1 MKWGLQEMPIR
12 QPIAVVL
19 GHVDHGKTT
28 LLDRLRGT
36 SVAAREPGLITQ
48 WIGASLI
55 PAQTLADICGP
66 LLGRFKLKIEVPG
79 ILFIDT
85 PGHETFS
92 NLRKRGGSA
101 ADVAILVI
109 DVTKGVEPQT
119 VESLT
124 ILKARKTPFLI
135 CCNKIDAIPGWKSSP
150 AGSFLENTANQRPE
164 VLTDLDNRLYTM
176 MGTLSR
182 YSIRAD
188 RFDRIQEFA
197 KTVAL
202 VPASAKTGEGMPE
215 LMAVL
220 VGLTQVYMK
229 GELTVTSGP
238 AEGTV
243 LEVKEEP
250 GLGVTVDTMIYN
262 GRLGVDDGIMLAG
275 RNGIISTRV
284 RALLLPKPLD
294 EIRDPRDKFS
304 QAKFVDA
311 AAGIK
316 IAASGLEEAIAG
328 SPLYGVK
335 DGASREEIKR
345 KILAEVEEVR
355 VKKDLSGV
363 VVKSDAL
370 GSLEALTTSLEASN
384 IPVRL
389 ADVGDVSRRDVVEAK
404 AVRIKD
410 PYLGVVLA
418 FGVKLL
424 PDAEEE
430 LSTSKIPIF
439 KGDII
444 YHVLEEYTRWVSAQK
459 LAGAKAEMDL
469 LIRPGKIKLL
479 KGFVFRRSDPA
490 IVGVDVLVG
499 IIKPKYPLL
508 DANGRRIGTVLRI
521 QDQGKDVVEAGVGK
535 QVAVSIDKPMVG
547 RQISEGDTLYVD
559 VPPQHARVLSSKF
572 TDYLTPNEIE
582 LLAETATLSSARVS
596 GRAA

>member
-1 MKWGLQEMPIR
+1 MPIR

-36 SVAAREPGLITQ
+36 SVASREPGLITQ

-55 PAQTLADICGP
+55 PAQTLAEICGP
-66 LLGRFKLKIEVPG
+66 LLNRFKLKIEVPG

-109 DVTKGVEPQT
+109 DVTKGIEPQT

-135 CCNKIDAIPGWKSSP
+135 CCNKIDAVPGWKTSN
-150 AGSFLENTANQRPE
+150 AGSFLENIANQRPE

-182 YSIRAD
+182 YGIRAD

-229 GELTVTSGP
+229 GELNVTSGP

-262 GRLGVDDGIMLAG
+262 GRLGVDDEILLAG

-304 QAKFVDA
+304 KARMVDA

-335 DGASREEIKR
+335 DGASKEEIKQ
-345 KILAEVEEVR
+345 KILSEVEEVR

-370 GSLEALTTSLEASN
+370 GSLEALTTSLEASK

-404 AVRIKD
+404 AVRVKD
-410 PYLGVVLA
+410 QYLGVVLA

-430 LSTSKIPIF
+430 ISISKVPIF

-444 YHVLEEYTRWVSAQK
+444 YHVLEDYTRWVDSQK
-459 LAGAKAEMDL
+459 LAGAKAEMDM

-490 IVGVDVLVG
+490 IVGVEILSG
-499 IIKPKYPLL
+499 IIKPKYPLINSL
-508 DANGRRIGTVLRI
+508 GRRIGQVVRI
-521 QDQGKDVVEAGVGK
+521 QDQGKDVGEAGAGK

-547 RQISEGDTLYVD
+547 RQINEGDVLYVE
-559 VPPQHARVLSSKF
+559 VPVQHARVLSSKF
-572 TDYLTPNEIE
+572 RDYLSPGE
-582 LLAETATLSSARVS
+582 LAILSELPTLTAGAASSSS
-596 GRAA
+596 G

>member
-1 MKWGLQEMPIR
+1 MPIR

-36 SVAAREPGLITQ
+36 SVAAREPGQITQ

-55 PAQTLADICGP
+55 PAKTLTEIIGP
-66 LLGRFKLKIEVPG
+66 LLARFKLIIEVPG

-109 DVTKGVEPQT
+109 DVTKGIEPQT

-135 CCNKIDAIPGWKSSP
+135 CCNKIDAVPGWKSSD
-150 AGSFLENTANQRPE
+150 AGSFLENMTNQRPE

-188 RFDRIQEFA
+188 
-197 KTVAL
+197 
-202 VPASAKTGEGMPE
+202 
-215 LMAVL
+215 
-220 VGLTQVYMK
+220 
-229 GELTVTSGP
+229 
-238 AEGTV
+238 
-243 LEVKEEP
+243 
-250 GLGVTVDTMIYN
+250 
-262 GRLGVDDGIMLAG
+262 
-275 RNGIISTRV
+275 
-284 RALLLPKPLD
+284 
-294 EIRDPRDKFS
+294 KFS
-304 QAKFVDA
+304 NVKSVDA

-316 IAASGLEEAIAG
+316 IAAAGLDDAIAG
-328 SPLYGVK
+328 SSLYGVK
-335 DGASREEIKR
+335 DASSREAIKER
-345 KILAEVEEVR
+345 ILSEVEEVR

-370 GSLEALTTSLEASN
+370 GSLEALTTSLEASK

-404 AVRIKD
+404 AVRVKD
-410 PYLGVVLA
+410 QYLGVVLA

-430 LSTSKIPIF
+430 IALSKVPVF
-439 KGDII
+439 KGDVL
-444 YHVLEEYTRWVSAQK
+444 YHVLEEYSRWVDAQRV
-459 LAGAKAEMDL
+459 AGAKAEMDL

-490 IVGVDVLVG
+490 IVGVEVLDG
-499 IIKPKYPLL
+499 IIKPKYPLI
-508 DANGRRIGTVLRI
+508 NGRGQRIGQVGRI
-521 QDQGKDVVEAGVGK
+521 QDQGKDVGEAGAGK

-547 RQISEGDTLYVD
+547 RQINEGDVLYVD
-559 VPPQHARVLSSKF
+559 VPVQHARVLSSKF
-572 TDYLTPNEIE
+572 RDYLSPGEIALLSE
-582 LLAETATLSSARVS
+582 LPILTAGATTSSS
-596 GRAA
+596 G